1 MGKNQKSEILICSPL
16 ISQTKGWIRIIEA
29 FVMILLITGILLIV
43 LNKGYI
49 SKNDNS
55 QEIYEN
61 EQGIL
66 REIQLNNSL
75 RQEILDIGVLPVE
88 WDIFPENVKNKIIS
102 EIKPY
107 LNCEAKICDVNEIC
121 VLSKISNEDIYVQKA
136 IITATLEKYSPRQLK
151 LFCWKK

>member
-1 MGKNQKSEILICSPL
+1 MVIKMEKR
-16 ISQTKGWIRIIEA
+16 GWIRIIEA

-49 SKNDNS
+49 LKNDNS

-61 EQGIL
+61 EQWIL

-75 RQEILDIGVLPVE
+75 RQEILNIGVLPVE
-88 WDIFPENVKNKIIS
+88 WDNFPENVKNKIIS
-102 EIKPY
+102 ETKSY
-107 LNCEAKICDVNEIC
+107 LNCEAKICDLNDVC
-121 VLSKISNEDIYVQKA
+121 VLSEISDKDIYVQKV
-136 IITATLEKYSPRQLK
+136 IITTTLEKYSPRQLK